1 MRKQWY
7 TTGEVAELLGF
18 TPRWVRR
25 QIEAE
30 RLTAYAFDAG
40 DRRTFRIRAGDLD
53 RFTRRYIRDA
63 RLLPPK
69 SER

>member
-7 TTGEVAELLGF
+7 TTGEVADLLGY

-30 RLTAYAFDAG
+30 RLTAYAFDGG
-40 DRRTFRIRAGDLD
+40 DRRTFRIRGSDLD
-53 RFTRRYIRDA
+53 AFIRRFVRDA
-63 RLLPPK
+63 SRLPPQ

>member
-1 MRKQWY
+1 MRKEWY
-7 TTGEVAELLGF
+7 TTGEVAELLGY
-18 TPRWVRR
+18 TARWVRR

-40 DRRTFRIRAGDLD
+40 ERRTFRIRAADLEVFRR
-53 RFTRRYIRDA
+53 RFVRDA
-63 RLLPPK
+63 RSLPPK